1 MRKMVIND
9 NSRFHS
15 MWNRK
20 HRLNPEEILMKK
32 EWVSGSSEK
41 LDSGSLKNEKGPSF
55 LVLRGKTD

>member
-1 MRKMVIND
+1 MRKLVIND

-20 HRLNPEEILMKK
+20 NRLKPEEILMKK
-32 EWVSGSSEK
+32 EWSSRSSEKVDSGSS
-41 LDSGSLKNEKGPSF
+41 KNEKGSSF

>member
-41 LDSGSLKNEKGPSF
+41 VDSGSLKNEKGPSF

>member
-15 MWNRK
+15 MWNTK

-41 LDSGSLKNEKGPSF
+41 VDSGSSKNEKGPSF